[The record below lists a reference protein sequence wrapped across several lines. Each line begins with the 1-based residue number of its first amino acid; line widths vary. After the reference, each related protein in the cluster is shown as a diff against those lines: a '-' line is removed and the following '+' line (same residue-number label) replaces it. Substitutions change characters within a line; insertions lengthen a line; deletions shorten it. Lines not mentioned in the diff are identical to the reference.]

1 MTKPK
6 RMKARFE
13 FACPGCGQEI
23 YAEAEYTFPDPNA
36 PARDLS
42 IGLKKASCYG
52 TRVKPVGQDSV
63 KMTGRN
69 KSTH

>member
-23 YAEAEYTFPDPNA
+23 YAEAEYTFPGPDA
-36 PARDLS
+36 PARDLT
-42 IGLKKASCYG
+42 IGMKKASCFG
-52 TRVKPVGQDSV
+52 TRVGRAGRDSV
-63 KMTGRN
+63 KMTGG
-69 KSTH
+69 